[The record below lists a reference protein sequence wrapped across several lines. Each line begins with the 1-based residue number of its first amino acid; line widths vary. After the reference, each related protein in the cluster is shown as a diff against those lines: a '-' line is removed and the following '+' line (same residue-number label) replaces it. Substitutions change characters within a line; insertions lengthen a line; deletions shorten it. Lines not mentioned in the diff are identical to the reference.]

1 MRSTFAA
8 AALLMV
14 LAAAAACGDSSGPP
28 PLQSDGT
35 AGAPT
40 GSFPLRPVPGN
51 SVVLR
56 LPSDA
61 PAKVRALPALKSC
74 GSEVLFSEDAD
85 ITPIPTA
92 PGPTTNAT
100 DNQLA
105 ADCLLAA
112 WESGTAAELVVSE
125 TSDEADEILSIYRLP
140 GNGTLQLVVR
150 VLSHADRTVSW
161 TQRICRQL
169 SIQEGTLTPADCDIE
184 TAIR

>member
-1 MRSTFAA
+1 MRSPFAA
-8 AALLMV
+8 AVLLMV
-14 LAAAAACGDSSGPP
+14 VAAAAACGDSSGPP
-28 PLQSDGT
+28 PLPSDAT

-40 GSFPLRPVPGN
+40 GSFPLGPVPGN

-61 PAKVRALPALKSC
+61 PAKVRAMPALKSC
-74 GSEVLFSEDAD
+74 GSEVLFSEDED
-85 ITPIPTA
+85 INPIPTA

-169 SIQEGTLTPADCDIE
+169 SIQEGTLTPADCDSE